1 MLIIAGWLRVDPDA
15 RDRYLQECRQV
26 VALAR
31 AAPGCLDFSLSADL
45 LDPARINIYERWAGD
60 EQLHAFRGSGPDSG
74 QTEQIRA
81 AEVLKYRISATGPP

>member
-1 MLIIAGWLRVDPDA
+1 MLIIAGWLRVEPDA

-45 LDPARINIYERWAGD
+45 LDPARINVYERWAGD
-60 EQLHAFRGSGPDSG
+60 ERPIQFENEYALIVARKRG
-74 QTEQIRA
+74 
-81 AEVLKYRISATGPP
+81 